1 MSVSHEEWISEAH
14 CTTCRLLKR
23 LDTFSFG
30 YLNCS
35 EPLPGAK
42 LISALLGWIGVSR
55 FFFFFRWFYWSD
67 TLLGSSAGL
76 RVSLNSW
83 QLTRYMYTPGLSDL
97 VSLVSFRDF
106 LKPLYS
112 LLPKGSK
119 LLWGIECFHFLINI
133 LLLKSFSSRWRFY
146 FRENLYKTS
155 PLLCSLQLTSPRH
168 STMSLSLIISCPL
181 FVFLSQWVWLCTWL

>member
-1 MSVSHEEWISEAH
+1 MK
-14 CTTCRLLKR
+14 T
-23 LDTFSFG
+23 G
-30 YLNCS
+30 YLKHTAQPAGYWRGWIPS
-35 EPLPGAK
+35 
-42 LISALLGWIGVSR
+42 LLGTSIALGLSQELSWYLLFWGGLECLR
-55 FFFFFRWFYWSD
+55 FFFSRWFYWSD

-83 QLTRYMYTPGLSDL
+83 QLTQFMYTPGLSDL

-106 LKPLYS
+106 LKPLHS

-119 LLWGIECFHFLINI
+119 LLWGIECFHFLIKI
-133 LLLKSFSSRWRFY
+133 FLLKSFSSRWRFY

-168 STMSLSLIISCPL
+168 STMSISLIISCPL